1 MAVTEGTGTPPQ
13 PTAEELLARWR
24 ECFRSADFAALAK
37 LYQPEGYLSGSR
49 VTPSFGRAEIR
60 EYFDSLGPIEGADVE
75 FTEVHSRLIRPG
87 VLVVL
92 TRADFTMPAV
102 TQTMRLTQVWVED
115 PAGWVIAGHHA
126 APIADL
132 RADWPDPG

>member
-1 MAVTEGTGTPPQ
+1 MAVVEGMGTSPA

-24 ECFRSADFAALAK
+24 ACFRSADFAALAG
-37 LYQPEGYLSGSR
+37 LYQPEAYLSGSR
-49 VTPSFGRAEIR
+49 VTPSFGPAEIR

-75 FTEVHSRLIRPG
+75 FTEVHSRLIGPG
-87 VLVVL
+87 VLLVL
-92 TRADFTMPAV
+92 TRAAFTVPSVA
-102 TQTMRLTQVWVED
+102 QTMRLTQVWVED

-132 RADWPDPG
+132 RADWSTPG